1 MNAFV
6 VSGLVSAEAAFW
18 RGGPSDKLLGGLLR
32 SRALNQGGSDEG
44 PCHRNNLAK
53 RDGGGAC
60 ARAGQ
65 QAAGG
70 LLGGS
75 FSRTRSLTSLTFEG
89 QQMHWG
95 DLDIDQDQIV

>member
-1 MNAFV
+1 MMERKVICDLHLISVDFGREEERQPGNTF
-6 VSGLVSAEAAFW
+6 
-18 RGGPSDKLLGGLLR
+18 
-32 SRALNQGGSDEG
+32 
-44 PCHRNNLAK
+44 LAK

-75 FSRTRSLTSLTFEG
+75 FSRTRRLTSLTFEG